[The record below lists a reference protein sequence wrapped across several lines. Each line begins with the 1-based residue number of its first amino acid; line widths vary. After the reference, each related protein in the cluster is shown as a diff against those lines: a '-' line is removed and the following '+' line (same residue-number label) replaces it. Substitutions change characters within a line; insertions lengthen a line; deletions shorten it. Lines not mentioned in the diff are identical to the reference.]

1 MMNEKTPGSVWNVAF
16 VAIALF
22 IGAMALTGVVSS
34 ENKQTITASVN

>member
-22 IGAMALTGVVSS
+22 IGAMALTSVVSS